1 MSPAAAAGD
10 IFQLV
15 VTVIAVTYQIACV
28 PFQKGFRIFSVPC
41 RGVLIQLDFVCTIYP
56 HTGLGFGFPVLFMQ
70 YLNYRFISMN
80 DPFLQKLRMQSLYDE
95 DKEEYEE
102 EAVNEDTVDEETS
115 DDDEE

>member
-1 MSPAAAAGD
+1 
-10 IFQLV
+10 
-15 VTVIAVTYQIACV
+15 
-28 PFQKGFRIFSVPC
+28 
-41 RGVLIQLDFVCTIYP
+41 
-56 HTGLGFGFPVLFMQ
+56 MQ